1 MVAALIIFS
10 IDIMCTN
17 FVLNSIVKHCK
28 YVLTARQNFQYYIEK
43 SNGDEKSY
51 GSPPMLLE
59 QTVCKRGYGNKF

>member
-28 YVLTARQNFQYYIEK
+28 YALTARQNFQYYIEK

-51 GSPPMLLE
+51 GSPPS
-59 QTVCKRGYGNKF
+59 Q